1 MKYTPNIWET
11 IKVPGIE
18 FTDFYDVYEEAVENA
33 PNNAVLVEVGSW
45 IGKSTTM
52 MLELLKS
59 RDKIA
64 TFYAIDNFI
73 LNVAWSSK
81 DNCYIH
87 TGIIKGGCL
96 ETENIFKKNIQLVDL
111 SDYVGIKFDYIKKDS
126 LTAAKDFNDESVDFV
141 FIDAN
146 HTYDAIRQ
154 DLEAWWPKIKSGG
167 TMAGHDFT
175 WLTLD
180 GIQGVGRAVW
190 EFAHKNKLRF
200 SVSNSSW
207 IIKKL

>member
-64 TFYAIDNFI
+64 TFYA
-73 LNVAWSSK
+73 
-81 DNCYIH
+81 
-87 TGIIKGGCL
+87 CL
-96 ETENIFKKNIQLVDL
+96 LYT
-111 SDYVGIKFDYIKKDS
+111 SD
-126 LTAAKDFNDESVDFV
+126 AADE
-141 FIDAN
+141 
-146 HTYDAIRQ
+146 
-154 DLEAWWPKIKSGG
+154 
-167 TMAGHDFT
+167 
-175 WLTLD
+175 
-180 GIQGVGRAVW
+180 
-190 EFAHKNKLRF
+190 
-200 SVSNSSW
+200 
-207 IIKKL
+207 